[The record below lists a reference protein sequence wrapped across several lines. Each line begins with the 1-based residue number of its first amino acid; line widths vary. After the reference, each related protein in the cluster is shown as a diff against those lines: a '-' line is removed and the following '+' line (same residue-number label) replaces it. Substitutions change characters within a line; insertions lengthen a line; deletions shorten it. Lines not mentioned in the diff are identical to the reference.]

1 MNNRRKPES
10 VFKSAARFIAAALL
24 VCSITLFVMPSRT
37 VKAEVGQPE
46 IPVPALADIH
56 CASYCVYDKTTGFIV
71 LRQALSCFHDED
83 NDLSFKS

>member
-46 IPVPALADIH
+46 IPVPAFRIDSHAIPL
-56 CASYCVYDKTTGFIV
+56 CQLLMTGLV
-71 LRQALSCFHDED
+71 DEIRP
-83 NDLSFKS
+83 S